1 VQGLFLLITFGL
13 SIYNRMIQLTK
24 GVTEFIYITLTEKQT
39 LTNPNYLFVF
49 KNRST
54 NNDVKFVLL
63 NAADVSTHKERYNK
77 FSIKVDKY
85 FSSKPKGQYSYSVY
99 EQTSTSNQDT
109 TGLNELESG
118 IMWLNDAE
126 NVYTEY
132 QTNDTFKVRQ

>member
-1 VQGLFLLITFGL
+1 LLNTFPF

-24 GVTEFIYITLTEKQT
+24 GATDFIYLTLTEKET
-39 LTNPNYLFVF
+39 IPTPNYLFVF

-54 NNDVKFVLL
+54 NNEVKFVLL
-63 NAADVSTHKERYNK
+63 YAADVSQYKERYNK

-85 FSSKPKGQYSYSVY
+85 FSSKPRGQYSYSVY
-99 EQTSTSNQDT
+99 QQTSTSNTDI
-109 TGLNELESG
+109 TGLTELESG
-118 IMWLNDAE
+118 VMWLNESE

>member
-1 VQGLFLLITFGL
+1 LLNTFGF
-13 SIYNRMIQLTK
+13 SIYIRMIQLTK
-24 GVTEFIYITLTEKQT
+24 GVTQFIYITLTEKQT

-54 NNDVKFVLL
+54 NNEVKFVLL
-63 NAADVSTHKERYNK
+63 NAADLSLFKERYNK
-77 FSIKVDKY
+77 FSIKTDKY
-85 FSSKPKGQYSYSVY
+85 FSSKPRGQYSYSVY
-99 EQTSTSNQDT
+99 EQTSTSNTDT
-109 TGLNELESG
+109 AGLNELESG